1 MSNNCNA
8 ETLIPHRDAA
18 RQYICDH
25 PNGHDGPHEW
35 EEEAWTR
42 GRWVEEVGPLP
53 TAEGMATGVVA
64 SWDATEATRARIKV
78 QCSTCHRT
86 RIDDVFWAVKSCT
99 FAADPGATGW
109 HKYRRCDDCRNA
121 RRHPKAN

>member
-53 TAEGMATGVVA
+53 TVEGMATGVVA
-64 SWDATEATRARIKV
+64 SWDATETTRARIKV
-78 QCSTCHRT
+78 Q
-86 RIDDVFWAVKSCT
+86 
-99 FAADPGATGW
+99 
-109 HKYRRCDDCRNA
+109 
-121 RRHPKAN
+121 